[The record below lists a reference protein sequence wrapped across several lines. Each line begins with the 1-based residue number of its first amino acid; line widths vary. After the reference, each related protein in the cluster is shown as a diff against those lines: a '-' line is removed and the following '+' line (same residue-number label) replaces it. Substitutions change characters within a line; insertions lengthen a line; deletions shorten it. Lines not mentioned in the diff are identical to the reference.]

1 MSMVE
6 ARGAVAG
13 EIRKA
18 WGWLLAWGIL
28 LVVGGVVAL
37 GYEFAMSVVTTVFVG
52 GLLVAY
58 GVVEVVQAFKHR
70 RWSGFLLF
78 LLGGLLSI
86 VAGIAVWAQPLA
98 AMSVITLM
106 VAAYFIV
113 LGAFRSVVAV
123 SSRHPGWGWGLFNGA
138 VSLLLGLLIWNRWP
152 ASSLWVIGMF
162 VAIDMIFQGWNYVM
176 LALIARKGA
185 AAIASPAH

>member
-78 LLGGLLSI
+78 LLGGLLS
-86 VAGIAVWAQPLA
+86 
-98 AMSVITLM
+98 
-106 VAAYFIV
+106 
-113 LGAFRSVVAV
+113 
-123 SSRHPGWGWGLFNGA
+123 
-138 VSLLLGLLIWNRWP
+138 
-152 ASSLWVIGMF
+152 
-162 VAIDMIFQGWNYVM
+162 
-176 LALIARKGA
+176 
-185 AAIASPAH
+185 